1 MARTTVMKL
10 WTAVVTAFLA
20 LCTTLG
26 LITTTA
32 AASVPRNEPARNTG
46 ATTALAPAPQTALP
60 PKAWD
65 RSLPP
70 TMKQRI
76 RAEAHG
82 SSPSCRHRRPTDA
95 TASDDTACDTGEADA
110 STAPL
115 RGTPRRPRGPAGGRR
130 PARPPPSPP
139 AALRPPPRRHPQ
151 APAPPAPP
159 TTAQPREDPD
169 HAGRGSSRSVFRPQQ
184 RGTPT
189 ASSRFEPVASSSSG
203 RSWRP

>member
-1 MARTTVMKL
+1 MARTTVLKL

-110 STAPL
+110 STAL
-115 RGTPRRPRGPAGGRR
+115 RSAE
-130 PARPPPSPP
+130 PP
-139 AALRPPPRRHPQ
+139 AAH
-151 APAPPAPP
+151 AAPPAAAAPP
-159 TTAQPREDPD
+159 VRPRHPL
-169 HAGRGSSRSVFRPQQ
+169 Q
-184 RGTPT
+184 R
-189 ASSRFEPVASSSSG
+189 
-203 RSWRP
+203 